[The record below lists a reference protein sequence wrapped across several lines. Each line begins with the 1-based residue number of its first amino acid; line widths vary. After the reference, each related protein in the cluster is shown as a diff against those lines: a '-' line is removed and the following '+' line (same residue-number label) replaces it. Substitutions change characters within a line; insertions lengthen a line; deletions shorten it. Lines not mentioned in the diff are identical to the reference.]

1 MKLYGRARFQFYEN
15 VEIFIEIS
23 TGISTQLIWKILLNL
38 SDVYSRSAEREGE
51 NHAHRGIKSWSA
63 GADAKTNINSIIAS
77 PPALCFKPPY

>member
-38 SDVYSRSAEREGE
+38 SDVYSGSVEREVE
-51 NHAHRGIKSWSA
+51 NRADLVIKSWSV
-63 GADAKTNINSIIAS
+63 K
-77 PPALCFKPPY
+77 

>member
-38 SDVYSRSAEREGE
+38 SDVYSGSVEREVE
-51 NHAHRGIKSWSA
+51 NHADLVIKSWSV
-63 GADAKTNINSIIAS
+63 KIIGGS
-77 PPALCFKPPY
+77 MGTIPRQ